1 MAIHNIYEITQNYR
15 EPLTLQGF
23 TLYNSICDSI
33 DTSQKVY
40 KDIYLEVD
48 KYYQGSK
55 PEFMVLLSLSSNSL
69 VIDNINSQSPYIYI
83 TNDSFPENTYQF
95 QQESFLVKYNTTL
108 HNTEIISNG
117 IFTGDNII
125 DSDNLTYYAKPIG
138 ILDSGFGVIQQGY
151 KLNSLFYLSCLNE
164 STNDF
169 DKEYIQVS
177 LTINDNTISITG
189 GSNYQVGDTFNITSA
204 GSTGQALLTVEQIN
218 SDTGEILSVS
228 LFNDMTDITV
238 APQVVY
244 LGQTGSGANI
254 TINDDYS
261 IANIVSTLQRY
272 YPVYNNVYVYAE
284 KDGQDYITL
293 PQSIYL
299 DYDYD
304 LTGVEI
310 NETEFVINDIICLSS
325 GNNID
330 VDTKFYFHMND
341 NIYTSDNYITI
352 NFNLLQDMHNPIVTG
367 LKFKRFPNKV

>member
-23 TLYNSICDSI
+23 PLYNSICDSI

-138 ILDSGFGVIQQGY
+138 ILDSGFAVIQQGY

-189 GSNYQVGDTFNITSA
+189 GSNYQVGDTFNIISA

-352 NFNLLQDMHNPIVTG
+352 DFNLLQDMHNPIVTG